1 MLVKFKFTLQGTI
14 EQFKVELV
22 SSLVYIQMDK
32 ALEFLTLTGHIIY
45 LHILTKLIYNNKIM
59 HFLMLT
65 KLFQS
70 SSMIK

>member
-45 LHILTKLIYNNKIM
+45 LHILTKRM
-59 HFLMLT
+59 
-65 KLFQS
+65 
-70 SSMIK
+70 